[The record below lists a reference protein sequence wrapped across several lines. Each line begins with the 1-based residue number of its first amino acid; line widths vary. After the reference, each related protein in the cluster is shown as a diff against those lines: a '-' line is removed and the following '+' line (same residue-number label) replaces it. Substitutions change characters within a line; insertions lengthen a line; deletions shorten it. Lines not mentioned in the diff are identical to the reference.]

1 MPSITLNAHFNGQQI
16 MLDEPFEI
24 PSNAKLLVTVLQDT
38 DSERAD
44 WVAFSAVALARGYSE
59 NEPEYG
65 LSNLKEVNPAYARR

>member
-1 MPSITLNAHFNGQQI
+1 MPSITLNAHFDGQQI

-44 WVAFSAVALARGYSE
+44 WVAFSDVALARGYSDD
-59 NEPEYG
+59 EPEYAV
-65 LSNLKEVNPAYARR
+65 SRLKELNPAYARR